1 LPLIGDPER
10 QPVNPL
16 PLALGMVLVAE
27 PVLFVVA
34 EEAAPGV
41 VVPEFWF
48 EVDELAVAPLVPDE
62 ACPAAPVEGVVA

>member
-1 LPLIGDPER
+1 
-10 QPVNPL
+10 
-16 PLALGMVLVAE
+16 MVLVAE
-27 PVLFVVA
+27 PALFVVA

-48 EVDELAVAPLVPDE
+48 EVDELVVAPLVPDE